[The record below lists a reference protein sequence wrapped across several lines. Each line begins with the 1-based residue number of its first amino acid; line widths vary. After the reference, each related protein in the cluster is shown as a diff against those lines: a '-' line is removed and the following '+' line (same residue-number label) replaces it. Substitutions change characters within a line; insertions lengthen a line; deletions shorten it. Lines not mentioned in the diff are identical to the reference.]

1 MVSVIVVCGISSMVA
16 ASLHLFLSPSVS
28 THSAAC
34 QQKRQEDDAARKQ
47 RCKTTT
53 LKLEQKLEEMET
65 KDEEKLAALYK
76 ALLGGISGKVQVA
89 EAPCPDLKVTPQKD
103 CSVTPRRMVAG
114 TPLAAHAGAGCPL
127 LLSIGKTSPKN
138 LFGIGMLPSPFAA
151 CPRRSTWFTSFHHER
166 KSPVVLH

>member
-47 RCKTTT
+47 CCKTTT

-76 ALLGGISGKVQVA
+76 ALGGISDFQVGTRGFSHLHLSTNATKKSLVQS
-89 EAPCPDLKVTPQKD
+89 CKFFLIF
-103 CSVTPRRMVAG
+103 C
-114 TPLAAHAGAGCPL
+114 LHL
-127 LLSIGKTSPKN
+127 LQF
-138 LFGIGMLPSPFAA
+138 LFKL
-151 CPRRSTWFTSFHHER
+151 
-166 KSPVVLH
+166 